1 MPNPALRSAA
11 LNAFTDETTNVQAAA
26 AAAASDA
33 LPANITARRNALQ
46 GTYTSLTPVMSSMID
61 ALNFA
66 LASTGGITGVITA
79 GVVGT
84 NVPFFTLGASG
95 KVAVA
100 LDELDVDGITPIW
113 RTDSSL
119 FPVQFRGPTLSL
131 LLGLARFY
139 ARVPSAAT

>member
-11 LNAFTDETTNVQAAA
+11 LNAFTDEATNIQTAA

-33 LPANITARRNALQ
+33 LPANITARLNALR
-46 GTYTSLTPVMSSMID
+46 GTYASLTPIMSSMID

-66 LASTGGITGVITA
+66 LASAGGITGVITA

-84 NVPFFTLGASG
+84 NVPFFTLGTPG

-100 LDELDVDGITPIW
+100 LDELDVDGTTPIW
-113 RTDSSL
+113 RADSSL
-119 FPVQFRGPTLSL
+119 FPVQFRGPTLFML
-131 LLGLARFY
+131 LNLARFY